1 MSIIT
6 SLAGVSGREAKR
18 AMRDLL
24 LFEGRLAL
32 VSENKDVL
40 STVCIFR
47 HSRTQSRSLRFADLL
62 TKGNGG
68 YGNENRSI
76 YILLL

>member
-6 SLAGVSGREAKR
+6 SLAGVSRKESKR

-24 LFEGRLAL
+24 LFEGKLAL

-40 STVCIFR
+40 SIVDSGAPFL
-47 HSRTQSRSLRFADLL
+47 RS
-62 TKGNGG
+62 
-68 YGNENRSI
+68 NERSPI
-76 YILLL
+76 P

>member
-6 SLAGVSGREAKR
+6 SLAGVSRKESKR

-24 LFEGRLAL
+24 LFEGKLAL

-40 STVCIFR
+40 SSVCSGAPLLR
-47 HSRTQSRSLRFADLL
+47 RNASGAPYPRKSGNQSISKLMVV
-62 TKGNGG
+62 T
-68 YGNENRSI
+68 
-76 YILLL
+76 